1 MFQSKVPL
9 IFHPPGSHIYQLL
22 FANCQL
28 KDSAFAA
35 VTCDGHVVTWG
46 GRHGFGR
53 GGNSLAVQRQ
63 LVDVQRLSATDGAFA
78 ALLGDGRVPWKPMI
92 FSVFFCCFFFF
103 EKSLHTEKWGGFFF
117 FFGGWG
123 LFKELFFFLF
133 LWVKSR
139 RKIRRVVP
147 RQEEGDPQNVSVSDP
162 QSLTPWTFPF
172 QDVGSW
178 QA

>member
-1 MFQSKVPL
+1 MEAKTVVALSQGFFHHRDLQNFININNFSRISLCFNLKCPPSF
-9 IFHPPGSHIYQLL
+9 IFHPPGCLIYQLL

-92 FSVFFCCFFFF
+92 FCVFFCFCFF
-103 EKSLHTEKWGGFFF
+103 KSLRFKEKWGGKKTV
-117 FFGGWG
+117 FGGRG
-123 LFKELFFFLF
+123 FTVRSCFFSFF
-133 LWVKSR
+133 C
-139 RKIRRVVP
+139 
-147 RQEEGDPQNVSVSDP
+147 G
-162 QSLTPWTFPF
+162 
-172 QDVGSW
+172 
-178 QA
+178 

>member
-1 MFQSKVPL
+1 MEAQTVVALPQGFFHQKNLQNFININNFSRISLCFNLKCPPSF

-78 ALLGDGRVPWKPMI
+78 ALLGDGRVPLKPMI
-92 FSVFFCCFFFF
+92 PVFFFVFVSKKAFDSRKHGGNKNGLYKEVGGCLRSCFFSFF
-103 EKSLHTEKWGGFFF
+103 CG
-117 FFGGWG
+117 
-123 LFKELFFFLF
+123 
-133 LWVKSR
+133 
-139 RKIRRVVP
+139 
-147 RQEEGDPQNVSVSDP
+147 
-162 QSLTPWTFPF
+162 
-172 QDVGSW
+172 
-178 QA
+178 

>member
-92 FSVFFCCFFFF
+92 FSVCFCCFFFSKKAF
-103 EKSLHTEKWGGFFF
+103 TRKNGGDFFF
-117 FFGGWG
+117 SEVGGC
-123 LFKELFFFLF
+123 LRSCFFLF